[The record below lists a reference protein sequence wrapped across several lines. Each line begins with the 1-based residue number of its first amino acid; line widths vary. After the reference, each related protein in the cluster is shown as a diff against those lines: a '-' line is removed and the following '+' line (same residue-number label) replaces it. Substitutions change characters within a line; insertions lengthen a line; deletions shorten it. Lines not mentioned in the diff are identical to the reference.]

1 MPNDDFRVELSPAQ
15 RAYVQR
21 VLRAPEA
28 RGQAAPSGAPVH
40 EVHEVHREGA
50 PADSPSPRDTLL
62 AKVREGEP
70 IDRREL
76 GALEAM
82 VRDDR
87 PVCEIQDDTFPEMDG
102 PWRDVEACRAAVE
115 LAIQCVGR
123 VDLAGHPSLAYGGTG
138 FLVGPRTLA
147 TNRHVAELFAQGR
160 GARLTF
166 TPGLRASLDLKHEH
180 ARASSMSFDILE
192 PLLLH
197 PYWDVALMRVR
208 AVDEPPF
215 LRLLGQAPASLDG
228 RPVAVVGYPM
238 LDPRNDLERQRTLFR
253 SIFGC
258 KRLAPGTL
266 MGRERIRSYAHDV
279 EAVTHDASTLGG
291 NSGSVVLDL
300 ETGQAIGIHFAG
312 IYMRANY
319 AVPSWELGMDRR
331 VMAQGAR
338 FAPEPTGGGAAPD
351 AVEEAW
357 SAIEEAAQAAEAGA
371 AAAPGEEVLSPFEWY
386 ERQDDASLAEALRR
400 APEATRA
407 RLVRA
412 VGEEEAREITA
423 FIRPA
428 SLEEGIFDPEPD
440 PDLPEIVLVHGI
452 LGAHLEHRGA
462 STRRVWLSA
471 LTLLFGDVPERL
483 KLGADGVS
491 DATRGQVLAPGPHLQ
506 LAYGRAARAFRQARF
521 VVHPFSYDWRKGIQS
536 AAERLRLF
544 LETLALDR
552 PRSRFMIVAHSMGGL
567 VAACWAGQDAQW
579 AHRVQRAVFAGS
591 PLGGSYAPI
600 EAVQGTYPFFQR
612 LVMVAS
618 LGQERAAAR
627 QAFREAVATMPGLVD
642 MLPNLALFPDAEP
655 FYTQNGWRTGV
666 RPSQWLLDQSRTLKR
681 RLVESPIL
689 DRTTLFV
696 SLSHGTVTSWQ
707 LGAAGEQ
714 PRSGVGDGTV
724 PARAALIAGVPAYRA
739 ESEHSDLLQDPRVIA
754 GVIELARTGECS
766 APRVTEEDLAAA
778 VPVALMEAPE
788 DDEARA
794 REVRERARRG
804 ELLGEDVRWLLRG
817 PSGEA

>member
-1 MPNDDFRVELSPAQ
+1 MTSDDSSVALSAAQ

-21 VLRAPEA
+21 VLRAPSGREE
-28 RGQAAPSGAPVH
+28 AAPRGAPFH
-40 EVHEVHREGA
+40 EPYLEGA
-50 PADSPSPRDTLL
+50 PADSPSARGTLL

-70 IDRREL
+70 IGLREL
-76 GALEAM
+76 DALEAM
-82 VRDDR
+82 IRDDR
-87 PVCEIQDDTFPEMDG
+87 PVCEIQDDTFPAMDG

-115 LAIQCVGR
+115 LAIRCVGR
-123 VDLAGHPSLAYGGTG
+123 IDLVDHPSLVYGGTG
-138 FLVGPRTLA
+138 VLVGPRTMV

-160 GARLTF
+160 GTRLSF

-180 ARASSMSFDILE
+180 ARTSSVRFDVLE

-197 PYWDVALMRVR
+197 PYWDVALLRVR
-208 AVDEPPF
+208 AADETPF

-228 RPVAVVGYPM
+228 RPVAIVGYPM
-238 LDPRNDLERQRTLFR
+238 FDPRNDLERQRSVFR
-253 SIFGC
+253 GIFGC

-266 MGRERIRSYAHDV
+266 MGRGRIRSYAHVV
-279 EAVTHDASTLGG
+279 EAMTHDASTLGG

-312 IYMRANY
+312 IYMTANY

-331 VMAQGAR
+331 LMTQGAR
-338 FAPEPTGGGAAPD
+338 FAPDPPGGGAAPEI
-351 AVEEAW
+351 VEEAW
-357 SAIEEAAQAAEAGA
+357 RAVEGAAQEAGA
-371 AAAPGEEVLSPFEWY
+371 AAAPREEVLSPFEWY

-407 RLVRA
+407 QLARA
-412 VGEEEAREITA
+412 VGEEEAREIAA
-423 FIRPA
+423 FLRPA
-428 SLEEGIFDPEPD
+428 SPEEGIFDPEPD

-462 STRRVWLSA
+462 STLRVWLSA
-471 LTLLFGDVPERL
+471 LTLLFGDVAERL

-506 LAYGRAARAFRQARF
+506 LAYGRAARAFRQERF

-536 AAERLRLF
+536 AAERLRLY
-544 LETLALDR
+544 LEMLALDR

-567 VAACWAGQDAQW
+567 VAACWAGQDPQW
-579 AHRVQRAVFAGS
+579 AQRVQRAVFAGS

-612 LVMVAS
+612 LAMVAS
-618 LGQERAAAR
+618 LGEARAAAR
-627 QAFREAVATMPGLVD
+627 RAFREAAATMPGLVD
-642 MLPNLALFPDAEP
+642 MLPNLAMFPDAEP
-655 FYTQNGWRTGV
+655 FYTQGGWGGGV
-666 RPSQWLLDQSRTLKR
+666 RPSQRLLDQSRTLKR

-689 DRTTLFV
+689 DRTTLFA
-696 SLSHGTVTSWQ
+696 SLSHGTVTSWEF
-707 LGAAGEQ
+707 GAADAQ
-714 PRSGVGDGTV
+714 PRGGVGDGTV
-724 PARAALIAGVPAYRA
+724 PARAAVIAGVPAYRA
-739 ESEHSDLLQDPRVIA
+739 EYEHSDLLRDPGVIA

-766 APRVTEEDLAAA
+766 APRVTEEDLEGGA
-778 VPVALMEAPE
+778 PVALVETPE
-788 DDEARA
+788 GDEARA

-817 PSGEA
+817 SSGEA